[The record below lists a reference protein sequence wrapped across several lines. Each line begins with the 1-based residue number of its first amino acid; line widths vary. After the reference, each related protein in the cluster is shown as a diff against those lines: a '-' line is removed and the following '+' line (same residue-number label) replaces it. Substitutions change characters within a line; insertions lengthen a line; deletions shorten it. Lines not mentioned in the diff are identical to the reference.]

1 MLPANTPNPPSP
13 HAPSSPWRIAP
24 SRLIDLTTPKL
35 MGILNITPDSFA
47 DGGKHLDPAHAINV
61 GLAMIAEGATLL
73 DIGGESTRPGS
84 QPVPPDEQLRRVLP
98 VIRGLAPKLPPHA
111 AISIDTTS
119 ATVAAAALDAGASI
133 VNDVSAGR
141 DDPAMLALAAQH
153 RCGLILMH
161 RERHPAADRFSDRY
175 DPHQP
180 ASMQGD
186 VVASVRA
193 FLADRADAAVR
204 AGVSRDAIVL
214 DPGLGFGKTVDQNL
228 ALISGTA
235 RLASL
240 GFPILSAL
248 SRKSFVGRIG
258 LDRDSTPDERLP
270 ATLALSLRHAQLGA
284 RILRVHDIAPH
295 AQALRAFIAF
305 P

>member
-1 MLPANTPNPPSP
+1 MQPANTPNPPSP

-47 DGGKHLDPAHAINV
+47 DGGRHLDPAHAINA
-61 GLAMIAEGATLL
+61 GLAMIAEGATFL

-141 DDPAMLALAAQH
+141 DDPAMLALAAQR

-161 RERHPAADRFSDRY
+161 RERHPTADRFSDRY

-180 ASMQGD
+180 APMQGD

-214 DPGLGFGKTVDQNL
+214 DPGLGFGKTVEQNL
-228 ALISGTA
+228 ALISGTPH
-235 RLASL
+235 LAAL

-295 AQALRAFIAF
+295 AQALRASIAI

>member
-1 MLPANTPNPPSP
+1 MQPANTPS
-13 HAPSSPWRIAP
+13 PSSPWRIAP
-24 SRLIDLTTPKL
+24 DRLIDLTAPKL

-47 DGGKHLDPAHAINV
+47 DGGRHLDPAHAINA
-61 GLAMIAEGATLL
+61 GLAMIAEGATFL
-73 DIGGESTRPGS
+73 DVGGESTRPGS
-84 QPVPPDEQLRRVLP
+84 QPVPADKQLRRVLP
-98 VIRGLAPKLPPHA
+98 VIRGLASHLPPHV

-119 ATVAAAALDAGASI
+119 ATVAAAGLDAGASI
-133 VNDVSAGR
+133 INDVSAGR
-141 DDPAMLALAAQH
+141 DDPAMLSLAAH
-153 RCGLILMH
+153 RRCGLILMH

-180 ASMQGD
+180 APMQGD

-193 FLADRADAAVR
+193 FLEERANAAIR
-204 AGVSRDAIVL
+204 AGVSPDAIVL

-228 ALISGTA
+228 ALISGTPQ
-235 RLASL
+235 LASL
-240 GFPILSAL
+240 GFAILSGL

-258 LDRDSTPDERLP
+258 LSRDSTPDERLP

-284 RILRVHDIAPH
+284 SILRVHDIAPH
-295 AQALRAFIAF
+295 AQAFRAFSAI